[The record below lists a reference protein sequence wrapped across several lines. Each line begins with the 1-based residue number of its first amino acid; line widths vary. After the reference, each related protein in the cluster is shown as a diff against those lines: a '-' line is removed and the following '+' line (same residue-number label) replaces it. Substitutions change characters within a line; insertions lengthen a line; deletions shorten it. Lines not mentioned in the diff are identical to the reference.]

1 MLAPRLLHFAHH
13 QIFWDCATT
22 SACEALPSGL
32 PQPLDITAGTDRH
45 WRGRLQESGSLRHR
59 PLAGA
64 ADDSLERFWKAAVRS
79 YTACELTNGGDKLIA
94 IWGIAKLI
102 RDALGEAY
110 GPGLWE
116 RNLEEQ
122 LAWRVVECE
131 VDGRPEEQIDV
142 PSWSWASVRGVV
154 EVRDRMPEGRWRV
167 VRGHEGEPI
176 AFSLVGR
183 KPSKRVEKR
192 SDSWDEEFAIMS
204 QHLTKMEKKQQERGM
219 GKEASNHSA
228 KKASQLKE
236 AAEQGQTESHAKA
249 DGDQPP
255 KLQSKSIP
263 IRGHVGV
270 ARLRHDALGGK
281 WTLEIP
287 KYPEID
293 EDDGTL
299 EVFPDVKPKFEDLG
313 GENWYFVVLASSKL
327 NPNSEVAST
336 GGVHTHDGDDKGIT
350 YSYSGVGITLK
361 LADRKHHFYR
371 TGALHFRG
379 ISATM
384 WTRMHTT
391 YCKETASP
399 DEYEDAE
406 GLKFWLD

>member
-1 MLAPRLLHFAHH
+1 MLAPRLLHFAQH

-32 PQPLDITAGTDRH
+32 PQPLDTTAGTDRH
-45 WRGRLQESGSLRHR
+45 WRGRLQESDSLRHR

-79 YTACELTNGGDKLIA
+79 YTACELTKGRDKLIA
-94 IWGIAKLI
+94 IWGIAKLV
-102 RDALGEAY
+102 RDASGEVY

-131 VDGRPEEQIDV
+131 ADGRPEEQSHV
-142 PSWSWASVRGVV
+142 PSWSWASVKGVV
-154 EVRDRMPEGRWRV
+154 EVRDRMPRWRV

-176 AFSLVGR
+176 AFCLVGR
-183 KPSKRVEKR
+183 KPSKQLEER
-192 SDSWDEEFAIMS
+192 SDSWDEELAIMS
-204 QHLTKMEKKQQERGM
+204 QRLTKMDKKQQRGR
-219 GKEASNHSA
+219 GASNHSA
-228 KKASQLKE
+228 EKESQSKE
-236 AAEQGQTESHAKA
+236 VAEQGQTGSPAKA

-255 KLQSKSIP
+255 KLQSISIR
-263 IRGHVGV
+263 IRGHVG
-270 ARLRHDALGGK
+270 AAPLRRDALRGR

-287 KYPEID
+287 ECPEIGE
-293 EDDGTL
+293 EDGML

-327 NPNSEVAST
+327 NPNNEVVSA
-336 GGVHTHDGDDKGIT
+336 GGAHAHGGDEKDIT
-350 YSYSGVGITLK
+350 YTYSGVGITLK
-361 LADRKHHFYR
+361 PAERERHFYR

-379 ISATM
+379 ISANM

-399 DEYEDAE
+399 DEYKDAE
-406 GLKFWLD
+406 GLNFWLD

>member
-22 SACEALPSGL
+22 SACETLPSGL
-32 PQPLDITAGTDRH
+32 PQPLDATAGTDRH
-45 WRGRLQESGSLRHR
+45 WRGRLQESDSLRHR

-64 ADDSLERFWKAAVRS
+64 ADSSLERFWKAAVRS
-79 YTACELTNGGDKLIA
+79 YTACELTKGRDKLIA

-110 GPGLWE
+110 GAGLWE

-131 VDGRPEEQIDV
+131 ADGRPEEQSHV
-142 PSWSWASVRGVV
+142 PSWSWASVKGVV
-154 EVRDRMPEGRWRV
+154 EVRDRMPRWRV

-183 KPSKRVEKR
+183 KPSKQLEER
-192 SDSWDEEFAIMS
+192 SDSWDEELAIMS
-204 QHLTKMEKKQQERGM
+204 QHLTKMGKKQQGSEVD
-219 GKEASNHSA
+219 KEASNHSA
-228 KKASQLKE
+228 KKEGQPKE
-236 AAEQGQTESHAKA
+236 AAEQGQTGSHAKA
-249 DGDQPP
+249 EGDQPP
-255 KLQSKSIP
+255 KLQSISIP
-263 IRGHVGV
+263 IRGHVGF
-270 ARLRHDALGGK
+270 ARLRLDALGGR

-287 KYPEID
+287 ECPEMD
-293 EDDGTL
+293 EEDGML
-299 EVFPDVKPKFEDLG
+299 EVFPDVKLKFEGLR
-313 GENWYFVVLASSKL
+313 GENCYFVVLASSKL
-327 NPNSEVAST
+327 NPNNEVVSA
-336 GGVHTHDGDDKGIT
+336 GGAHVHGGDEKDIT
-350 YSYSGVGITLK
+350 YTYSGVGITLK
-361 LADRKHHFYR
+361 PAERERHFYR

-391 YCKETASP
+391 YCKETASS
-399 DEYEDAE
+399 DEYKDAE